1 MSSDKP
7 SETHAPAESIS
18 PDLHAQGDITDR
30 GEEAEQTSAAA
41 ESATAAA
48 SPAQTSV
55 AETTLAET
63 TVPEAQAPEVKAPE
77 QTVPEQ
83 TVPEQTVAAEPAAQR
98 VAAPASPSIAERV
111 SVPAQASGVSS
122 EEEGGEWDLL
132 SNRIKQFFE
141 ANNLQDQWQSLRQPL
156 FLLGGLIV
164 VILTMRIYGGILDA
178 IATVPLAPRLFQLVG
193 TFYAVWFAATRLI
206 RAEERK
212 KISSNVND
220 LWTSLRGGSKS

>member
-7 SETHAPAESIS
+7 SETQAPAESS
-18 PDLHAQGDITDR
+18 NPDLSSQGDITDQ
-30 GEEAEQTSAAA
+30 GVVEAEPIPAAA
-41 ESATAAA
+41 ESATAASA
-48 SPAQTSV
+48 PSQTPV
-55 AETTLAET
+55 AET
-63 TVPEAQAPEVKAPE
+63 P
-77 QTVPEQ
+77 
-83 TVPEQTVAAEPAAQR
+83 VAAEPVAQPI
-98 VAAPASPSIAERV
+98 APPASPSIAERI
-111 SVPAQASGVSS
+111 SIPPQASADSS
-122 EEEGGEWDLL
+122 EEDGGEWDLL

-141 ANNLQDQWQSLRQPL
+141 ANNLENQWQSLRQPI

-212 KISSNVND
+212 KISTNVND

>member
-7 SETHAPAESIS
+7 SETQAPAESS
-18 PDLHAQGDITDR
+18 NPDLSAQGDITDQ
-30 GEEAEQTSAAA
+30 GVVEAKPIPAAE
-41 ESATAAA
+41 ESATAASA
-48 SPAQTSV
+48 PSQTPV
-55 AETTLAET
+55 AET
-63 TVPEAQAPEVKAPE
+63 P
-77 QTVPEQ
+77 
-83 TVPEQTVAAEPAAQR
+83 VAAEPVAETP
-98 VAAPASPSIAERV
+98 VAAEPVAQPIAPPASPSIAERI
-111 SVPAQASGVSS
+111 SVPAQASADSS
-122 EEEGGEWDLL
+122 EEDGGEWDLL

-141 ANNLQDQWQSLRQPL
+141 ANNLENQWQSLRQPI

-212 KISSNVND
+212 KIWSNVND
-220 LWTSLRGGSKS
+220 LWTGLRGGSKS

>member
-7 SETHAPAESIS
+7 SETQAPAESIN
-18 PDLHAQGDITDR
+18 PDLSAQGDITEQ
-30 GEEAEQTSAAA
+30 GAKAEPIPAAA
-41 ESATAAA
+41 ESAT
-48 SPAQTSV
+48 V
-55 AETTLAET
+55 AETP
-63 TVPEAQAPEVKAPE
+63 VAP
-77 QTVPEQ
+77 
-83 TVPEQTVAAEPAAQR
+83 EPAAPTIT
-98 VAAPASPSIAERV
+98 APASPSIAERI
-111 SVPAQASGVSS
+111 SVPAQASADSR
-122 EEEGGEWDLL
+122 EEDGGEWDLL
-132 SNRIKQFFE
+132 SSRIKQFFE

-193 TFYAVWFAATRLI
+193 SFYAVWFAATRLI

-212 KISSNVND
+212 KISANVND

>member
-7 SETHAPAESIS
+7 SETQAPAESS
-18 PDLHAQGDITDR
+18 NPDLSAQGDITDQ
-30 GEEAEQTSAAA
+30 GVVEAKPIPAAA
-41 ESATAAA
+41 ESATAASA
-48 SPAQTSV
+48 PSQTPV
-55 AETTLAET
+55 AET
-63 TVPEAQAPEVKAPE
+63 P
-77 QTVPEQ
+77 
-83 TVPEQTVAAEPAAQR
+83 VAAEPVAQPI
-98 VAAPASPSIAERV
+98 APPASPSIAERI
-111 SVPAQASGVSS
+111 SVPAQASADSS
-122 EEEGGEWDLL
+122 KEDGGEWDLL

-141 ANNLQDQWQSLRQPL
+141 ANNLENQWQSLLQPI

-193 TFYAVWFAATRLI
+193 SFYAVWFAATRLI

-212 KISSNVND
+212 KISANVND

>member
-1 MSSDKP
+1 M
-7 SETHAPAESIS
+7 APE
-18 PDLHAQGDITDR
+18 
-30 GEEAEQTSAAA
+30 SAA
-41 ESATAAA
+41 
-48 SPAQTSV
+48 P
-55 AETTLAET
+55 
-63 TVPEAQAPEVKAPE
+63 TV
-77 QTVPEQ
+77 T
-83 TVPEQTVAAEPAAQR
+83 
-98 VAAPASPSIAERV
+98 APASPSIAERI
-111 SVPAQASGVSS
+111 SVPAQVSTDSS
-122 EEEGGEWDLL
+122 EEDGGEWDLL
-132 SNRIKQFFE
+132 SSRIKQFFE

-212 KISSNVND
+212 KISANVND

>member
-7 SETHAPAESIS
+7 SEKQAPAESIN
-18 PDLHAQGDITDR
+18 PDLSAQGDITER
-30 GEEAEQTSAAA
+30 GVEAEPIQAAA
-41 ESATAAA
+41 ESA
-48 SPAQTSV
+48 PV
-55 AETTLAET
+55 AETPVAET
-63 TVPEAQAPEVKAPE
+63 PVAP
-77 QTVPEQ
+77 
-83 TVPEQTVAAEPAAQR
+83 EPAAPT
-98 VAAPASPSIAERV
+98 VTAPASPSIAERI
-111 SVPAQASGVSS
+111 SVPAQASADSR
-122 EEEGGEWDLL
+122 EEDGGEWDLL
-132 SNRIKQFFE
+132 SSRIKQFFE

-164 VILTMRIYGGILDA
+164 VILTTRIYGGILDA

-212 KISSNVND
+212 KISANVND

>member
-7 SETHAPAESIS
+7 SETQAPAESS
-18 PDLHAQGDITDR
+18 NPDLSAQYDITDQ
-30 GEEAEQTSAAA
+30 GVVEAKPIPAAA
-41 ESATAAA
+41 ESATAASA
-48 SPAQTSV
+48 PSQTPV
-55 AETTLAET
+55 AET
-63 TVPEAQAPEVKAPE
+63 P
-77 QTVPEQ
+77 
-83 TVPEQTVAAEPAAQR
+83 VAAEPVAETPVAQPI
-98 VAAPASPSIAERV
+98 APPASPSIAERI
-111 SVPAQASGVSS
+111 SVPAQASADSS
-122 EEEGGEWDLL
+122 EEDGGEWDLL

-141 ANNLQDQWQSLRQPL
+141 ANNLENQWQSLRQPI

-212 KISSNVND
+212 KISTNVND

>member
-7 SETHAPAESIS
+7 SETQAPAESIN
-18 PDLHAQGDITDR
+18 PDLPALGDITDR
-30 GEEAEQTSAAA
+30 GAEAEPIPVAA
-41 ESATAAA
+41 ESATI
-48 SPAQTSV
+48 
-55 AETTLAET
+55 AET
-63 TVPEAQAPEVKAPE
+63 TVDETPAAP
-77 QTVPEQ
+77 
-83 TVPEQTVAAEPAAQR
+83 EPAAKP
-98 VAAPASPSIAERV
+98 VTPPASPSIAERI
-111 SVPAQASGVSS
+111 SVPAQASADSS
-122 EEEGGEWDLL
+122 DEADGGEWDLL

-178 IATVPLAPRLFQLVG
+178 IATIPMAPRLFQLVG

-212 KISSNVND
+212 KISTNVND

>member
-7 SETHAPAESIS
+7 SETQAPAESIN
-18 PDLHAQGDITDR
+18 PDLSAQGDITDQ
-30 GEEAEQTSAAA
+30 GVEAEPIPVAA
-41 ESATAAA
+41 ESAT
-48 SPAQTSV
+48 V
-55 AETTLAET
+55 AETPVAET
-63 TVPEAQAPEVKAPE
+63 PVAP
-77 QTVPEQ
+77 
-83 TVPEQTVAAEPAAQR
+83 EPAAPI
-98 VAAPASPSIAERV
+98 VTAPASPSIAERI
-111 SVPAQASGVSS
+111 SVPAQASADSS
-122 EEEGGEWDLL
+122 EEDGGEWDLL

-212 KISSNVND
+212 KISANVND

>member
-7 SETHAPAESIS
+7 SETQAPSESIN
-18 PDLHAQGDITDR
+18 PDLSAQGDITDQ
-30 GEEAEQTSAAA
+30 GVEAEPIPVAA
-41 ESATAAA
+41 ESA
-48 SPAQTSV
+48 PV
-55 AETTLAET
+55 AETPVAET
-63 TVPEAQAPEVKAPE
+63 PVAPEAAAP
-77 QTVPEQ
+77 TV
-83 TVPEQTVAAEPAAQR
+83 T
-98 VAAPASPSIAERV
+98 APASPSIAERI
-111 SVPAQASGVSS
+111 SVPAQASADSR
-122 EEEGGEWDLL
+122 EEVGGEWDLL
-132 SNRIKQFFE
+132 SSRIKQFFE

-164 VILTMRIYGGILDA
+164 LILTMRIYGGILDA

-212 KISSNVND
+212 KISANVND

>member
-7 SETHAPAESIS
+7 SETQAPAESS
-18 PDLHAQGDITDR
+18 NPDLSAQGDITDQ
-30 GEEAEQTSAAA
+30 GVVEAKPIPAAA
-41 ESATAAA
+41 ESATAASA
-48 SPAQTSV
+48 PSQTPV
-55 AETTLAET
+55 AET
-63 TVPEAQAPEVKAPE
+63 P
-77 QTVPEQ
+77 
-83 TVPEQTVAAEPAAQR
+83 VAAEPMAETP
-98 VAAPASPSIAERV
+98 VAAEPVAQPIAPPASPSIAERI
-111 SVPAQASGVSS
+111 SVPAQASADSS
-122 EEEGGEWDLL
+122 EEDGGEWDLL

-141 ANNLQDQWQSLRQPL
+141 ANNLENQWQSLRQPI

-212 KISSNVND
+212 KIWSNVND

>member
-7 SETHAPAESIS
+7 SETQAPAESIN
-18 PDLHAQGDITDR
+18 PDLPALGDITDR
-30 GEEAEQTSAAA
+30 GAEAEPIPVAA
-41 ESATAAA
+41 ESAT
-48 SPAQTSV
+48 V
-55 AETTLAET
+55 AETTVDET
-63 TVPEAQAPEVKAPE
+63 PAAP
-77 QTVPEQ
+77 
-83 TVPEQTVAAEPAAQR
+83 EPAAKP
-98 VAAPASPSIAERV
+98 VTPPASPSIAERI
-111 SVPAQASGVSS
+111 SVPAQASADSS
-122 EEEGGEWDLL
+122 DEADGGEWDLL

-178 IATVPLAPRLFQLVG
+178 IATIPMAPRLFQLVG

-212 KISSNVND
+212 KISTNVND

>member
-1 MSSDKP
+1 MSSDTP
-7 SETHAPAESIS
+7 SETQAPAESINPNPPEQS
-18 PDLHAQGDITDR
+18 DITAP
-30 GEEAEQTSAAA
+30 GPELA
-41 ESATAAA
+41 ATAAPAETA
-48 SPAQTSV
+48 STATAPAPAPAQT
-55 AETTLAET
+55 A
-63 TVPEAQAPEVKAPE
+63 APV
-77 QTVPEQ
+77 
-83 TVPEQTVAAEPAAQR
+83 EPAAQP
-98 VAAPASPSIAERV
+98 VSPPSPSPSIAERV
-111 SVPAQASGVSS
+111 SVPAQASTDSGD
-122 EEEGGEWDLL
+122 EEGGEWDLL
-132 SNRIKQFFE
+132 SNRFKQFFE

-212 KISSNVND
+212 KISANVND

>member
-7 SETHAPAESIS
+7 SEKQAPAESIN
-18 PDLHAQGDITDR
+18 PDLSAQGDITEQ
-30 GEEAEQTSAAA
+30 GAKAEPIPAAA
-41 ESATAAA
+41 ESAT
-48 SPAQTSV
+48 V
-55 AETTLAET
+55 AETP
-63 TVPEAQAPEVKAPE
+63 VAP
-77 QTVPEQ
+77 
-83 TVPEQTVAAEPAAQR
+83 EPAAPTIT
-98 VAAPASPSIAERV
+98 APASPSIAERI
-111 SVPAQASGVSS
+111 SVPAQASADSR
-122 EEEGGEWDLL
+122 EEDGGEWDLL
-132 SNRIKQFFE
+132 SSRIKQFFE

-212 KISSNVND
+212 KISANVND

>member
-7 SETHAPAESIS
+7 SETQAPAESS
-18 PDLHAQGDITDR
+18 NPDLSAQGDITDQ
-30 GEEAEQTSAAA
+30 GVVEAKPIPAAE
-41 ESATAAA
+41 ESATAASA
-48 SPAQTSV
+48 PSQTPV
-55 AETTLAET
+55 AET
-63 TVPEAQAPEVKAPE
+63 P
-77 QTVPEQ
+77 
-83 TVPEQTVAAEPAAQR
+83 VAAEPVAETP
-98 VAAPASPSIAERV
+98 VAAEPVAQPIAPPASPSIAERI
-111 SVPAQASGVSS
+111 SVPAQASADSS
-122 EEEGGEWDLL
+122 EEDGGEWDLL

-141 ANNLQDQWQSLRQPL
+141 ANNLENQWQSLRQPI

-212 KISSNVND
+212 KIWSNVND

>member
-7 SETHAPAESIS
+7 SEKQAPAESIN
-18 PDLHAQGDITDR
+18 PDLSAQGDITDR
-30 GEEAEQTSAAA
+30 GVEQEPIPAVETTAA
-41 ESATAAA
+41 EATAVEKTA
-48 SPAQTSV
+48 
-55 AETTLAET
+55 AETLVTET
-63 TVPEAQAPEVKAPE
+63 PVTETPVAP
-77 QTVPEQ
+77 
-83 TVPEQTVAAEPAAQR
+83 EPAAQP
-98 VAAPASPSIAERV
+98 VTAPASPSIAERI
-111 SVPAQASGVSS
+111 SVPAQASADSS
-122 EEEGGEWDLL
+122 EEDGGEWDLL

-212 KISSNVND
+212 KISANVND

>member
-7 SETHAPAESIS
+7 SETQAPSESS
-18 PDLHAQGDITDR
+18 NPDLSAQGDITDR
-30 GEEAEQTSAAA
+30 GVEAEPIPAAA
-41 ESATAAA
+41 ESATAA
-48 SPAQTSV
+48 PTETSV
-55 AETTLAET
+55 AETTVAET
-63 TVPEAQAPEVKAPE
+63 P
-77 QTVPEQ
+77 
-83 TVPEQTVAAEPAAQR
+83 AAESPVLTEPAAQP
-98 VAAPASPSIAERV
+98 VTPPASPSIAERI
-111 SVPAQASGVSS
+111 SVPAQASASSS
-122 EEEGGEWDLL
+122 EDDGGEWDLL

-212 KISSNVND
+212 KISANVND

>member
-7 SETHAPAESIS
+7 SETQAPAESIN
-18 PDLHAQGDITDR
+18 PDLSAQGDITDR
-30 GEEAEQTSAAA
+30 GVEQEPIPAAE
-41 ESATAAA
+41 ESATPATAAET
-48 SPAQTSV
+48 PV
-55 AETTLAET
+55 AETTDAET
-63 TVPEAQAPEVKAPE
+63 PVAP
-77 QTVPEQ
+77 
-83 TVPEQTVAAEPAAQR
+83 EPAAQP
-98 VAAPASPSIAERV
+98 VTAPASPSIAERI
-111 SVPAQASGVSS
+111 SVPAQASADSS
-122 EEEGGEWDLL
+122 EEDGGEWDLL

-212 KISSNVND
+212 KISANVND

>member
-7 SETHAPAESIS
+7 SEKQAPAESIN
-18 PDLHAQGDITDR
+18 PDLSAQGDITDR
-30 GEEAEQTSAAA
+30 GVEQEPIPADETNAVEATAVEKTAA
-41 ESATAAA
+41 ET
-48 SPAQTSV
+48 PVT
-55 AETTLAET
+55 ET
-63 TVPEAQAPEVKAPE
+63 PMAP
-77 QTVPEQ
+77 
-83 TVPEQTVAAEPAAQR
+83 EPAAQP
-98 VAAPASPSIAERV
+98 VTAPASPSIAERI
-111 SVPAQASGVSS
+111 SVPAQASADSS
-122 EEEGGEWDLL
+122 EEDGGEWDLL

-193 TFYAVWFAATRLI
+193 TFYAIWFAATRLI

-212 KISSNVND
+212 KISANVND

>member
-7 SETHAPAESIS
+7 SEKQAPAESIN
-18 PDLHAQGDITDR
+18 PDLSAQGDITDR
-30 GEEAEQTSAAA
+30 GVEQEPIPAVETTAAETPVTETPVAPEPAEQ
-41 ESATAAA
+41 
-48 SPAQTSV
+48 PV
-55 AETTLAET
+55 
-63 TVPEAQAPEVKAPE
+63 TV
-77 QTVPEQ
+77 
-83 TVPEQTVAAEPAAQR
+83 
-98 VAAPASPSIAERV
+98 PASPSIAERI
-111 SVPAQASGVSS
+111 SVPAQASADSS
-122 EEEGGEWDLL
+122 EEDGGEWDLL

-212 KISSNVND
+212 KISANLND

>member
-7 SETHAPAESIS
+7 SEKQAPAESIN
-18 PDLHAQGDITDR
+18 PDLSAQGDITDR
-30 GEEAEQTSAAA
+30 GVEQEPIPAVETTAA
-41 ESATAAA
+41 EATAVEKTA
-48 SPAQTSV
+48 
-55 AETTLAET
+55 AETP
-63 TVPEAQAPEVKAPE
+63 VAP
-77 QTVPEQ
+77 
-83 TVPEQTVAAEPAAQR
+83 EPAAQP
-98 VAAPASPSIAERV
+98 VTAPASPSIAERI
-111 SVPAQASGVSS
+111 SVPAQASADSS
-122 EEEGGEWDLL
+122 DEDGGEWDLL

-164 VILTMRIYGGILDA
+164 VILTTRIYGGILDA

-212 KISSNVND
+212 KISANVND